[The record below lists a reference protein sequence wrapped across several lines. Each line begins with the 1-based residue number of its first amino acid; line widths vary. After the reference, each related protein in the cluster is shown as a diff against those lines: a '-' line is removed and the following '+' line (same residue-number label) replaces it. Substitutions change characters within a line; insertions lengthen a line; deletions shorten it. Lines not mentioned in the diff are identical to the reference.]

1 MKEEEEFDIA
11 EEQDEDQELY
21 EHYRIVVEKGQQLLR
36 IDKFL
41 MNRTQN
47 ATRSKIQQSADN
59 GSILVNDKPVKS
71 NYKVKP
77 FDVITV
83 VLAHPPREIELIAQ
97 NIPLNIVYEDD
108 DLIMINKN
116 PGMVVHPGYG
126 NYSGTLVNA
135 LVYHFQNLPLNKA
148 GGTQQTG
155 EEDENEITENKGD
168 EPNKKIVYN
177 KLGREKAVK
186 VKKTSSSASSHDAS
200 GPKVTPALRPGL
212 VHRLDKNTSGI
223 MVVAKSEIAMVRLA
237 KDFFDRNLDRIYYA
251 LVWGD
256 FKEDTGTV
264 TGNVGRHLKER
275 KQMDV
280 FPPDSELGKH
290 AVTHYKVLER
300 FGYVTLLECKLET
313 GRTHQIRVH
322 MQHIGHSLFNDHL
335 YGGDRILKGTT
346 FAKYRQFVENCF
358 TIMPRHALHAKSLGF
373 THPTTGEYIHFD
385 SELPEDMQTVITKW
399 RSYAISMALDED

>member
-1 MKEEEEFDIA
+1 MNEEEVFDVS
-11 EEQDEDQELY
+11 EEQDEDQELF
-21 EHYRIVVEKGQQLLR
+21 EHYRIVVEKGQHLLR

-47 ATRSKIQQSADN
+47 ATRSKIQQSAEN
-59 GSILVNDKPVKS
+59 GSILVNEKPVKS

-97 NIPLNIVYEDD
+97 NIPINVVYEDD
-108 DLIMINKN
+108 DLIMINKQA
-116 PGMVVHPGYG
+116 GMVVHPGYG

-135 LVYHFQNLPLNKA
+135 LVYHFQNLPVSKTGATLVKSEAATSKA
-148 GGTQQTG
+148 
-155 EEDENEITENKGD
+155 
-168 EPNKKIVYN
+168 
-177 KLGREKAVK
+177 
-186 VKKTSSSASSHDAS
+186 S
-200 GPKVTPALRPGL
+200 LRPGL
-212 VHRLDKNTSGI
+212 VHRLDKNTTGI
-223 MVVAKSEIAMVRLA
+223 MVVAKSETAMVRLA

-264 TGNVGRHLKER
+264 TGNIGRHVKDR
-275 KQMDV
+275 KKMDV
-280 FPPDSELGKH
+280 LPDDDEHGKH
-290 AVTHYKVLER
+290 AVTHYTVLER
-300 FGYVTLLECKLET
+300 FGYVTLLQCKLET

-322 MQHIGHSLFNDHL
+322 MQHIGHSLFNDSL

-358 TIMPRHALHAKSLGF
+358 TLLPRHALHAKSLGF
-373 THPTTGEYIHFD
+373 NHPLTGKYIHFD
-385 SELPEDMQTVITKW
+385 SELPEDMQSVITKW
-399 RSYAISMALDED
+399 RGYSVSMALEE